1 MPDITF
7 PAAAGPLTGYL
18 AVPDGEDPW
27 PGVVVVH
34 DVLGMTSDLRRITDR
49 FAASGFLAVA
59 PALYRRGVKVRCVVS
74 TVWAHFAGRG
84 VAFDD
89 LVAAREYLAADPR
102 CTGKVGLVGFCMG
115 GGFCIQLAPSGMFDA
130 AAPNYSL
137 MPKNVA
143 ALEQACP
150 IVASFGAKDRVVAR
164 GTAAQLEAVLAQG
177 DVPRDIK
184 EYPDVGHSFMNDWG
198 TPAPVRMVERIA
210 GMAYSAPEAEDAWQR
225 IVAFFSEHLT

>member
-1 MPDITF
+1 
-7 PAAAGPLTGYL
+7 
-18 AVPDGEDPW
+18 
-27 PGVVVVH
+27 
-34 DVLGMTSDLRRITDR
+34 
-49 FAASGFLAVA
+49 
-59 PALYRRGVKVRCVVS
+59 
-74 TVWAHFAGRG
+74 
-84 VAFDD
+84 
-89 LVAAREYLAADPR
+89 
-102 CTGKVGLVGFCMG
+102 MG

-150 IVASFGAKDRVVAR
+150 VVASFGAKDRVVAR